1 MIAIKGL
8 AVAAVLGA
16 GVLALA
22 PRSIAGPGVETFTLT
37 FTYDAEKSALD
48 NYLGFV
54 RAAER
59 ACEADNARAL
69 AMRKHERACVGD
81 VIDRLVERMGR
92 PELAAVHADRIGGR
106 DDSSRT
112 LAAR

>member
-8 AVAAVLGA
+8 ALAAVLGA
-16 GVLALA
+16 GAIAFA
-22 PRSIAGPGVETFTLT
+22 PRSIAGPDVETFTVA

-59 ACEADNARAL
+59 ACASGNPRRLD
-69 AMRKHERACVGD
+69 MRKHERACVDDLIG
-81 VIDRLVERMGR
+81 RLVETMGR
-92 PELAAVHADRIGGR
+92 AELARVHDDRIGGR
-106 DDSSRT
+106 DDSSRA